1 MGQDSFCTATLE
13 MSSVQ
18 GNTGSGIESRPC
30 GLQMS
35 NSSKQKVCFVMFVDQ
50 KSLDVILEEGQRPN
64 DKGVLGL
71 WKIVLI
77 KNLPY
82 EDGRRN
88 GKVPKLLT
96 HRLFPNARFE
106 GWSPGVDAGARDAP
120 K

>member
-1 MGQDSFCTATLE
+1 MVL
-13 MSSVQ
+13 
-18 GNTGSGIESRPC
+18 ILLYI

-35 NSSKQKVCFVMFVDQ
+35 NSSKAKVCFVMFMDQ
-50 KSLDVILEEGQRPN
+50 KSLDVILEEGQKPN

-82 EDGRRN
+82 LDGRRN

-96 HRLFPNARFE
+96 HRLFPNAR
-106 GWSPGVDAGARDAP
+106 S
-120 K
+120 